1 MSDVPG
7 GLRPAVPPGGRYVI
21 LSAFG
26 AVVLFR
32 LLFITTFPLNDLG
45 GDAGNY
51 AAMLREGTSSLVH
64 AGGYP
69 FLIGP
74 PFRLVVRLAD
84 LGPRDAAAFL
94 LILQHAIDLAA
105 LAVLYRV
112 AADIFGWLAAT
123 IAVVVAGTNLE
134 SLGATSS
141 TYPEWLQAAL
151 LVISFAAVYY
161 AYVGEAF
168 DRKLGWYALAA
179 FAFSCC
185 ILVKFNAAVL
195 VFVFLAAVVFERLSP
210 ARKAAIAA
218 TCLAVGALTI
228 TSFIVLYHRP
238 STGTSAL
245 THDRSW
251 VLLTKVQM
259 VFENHLDPANGLD
272 TRRWLALSM
281 VLPRS
286 YEFAGPGMFSH
297 VDAVTPAI
305 REPYQRQYG
314 HLLTAEDPVLA
325 EVFARST
332 LPEGFSV
339 GLSAIPV
346 AYYVGLAESDRLG
359 VRVAAEAVRARPAH
373 YAATV
378 GRETVSAFRLWP
390 GGSPYPASV
399 DSFSV
404 FGATVRTEL
413 PFGHV
418 RLDQRRDYWNVP
430 FSYTVPI
437 VWWPGVRIISKLN
450 EASPPMSWFVA
461 LAALALI
468 IAVGRVVRHRAVD
481 MGAATTFLLAAVVIV
496 VVLVSVATLQF
507 RWKEAR
513 LIVPILSVL
522 SASALATLASAV
534 HSGLPRA
541 RPDVKVSQA
550 SDR

>member
-1 MSDVPG
+1 MLG
-7 GLRPAVPPGGRYVI
+7 
-21 LSAFG
+21 AFG
-26 AVVLFR
+26 IVAVFR
-32 LLFITTFPLNDLG
+32 LVFITTFPLNDLG

-69 FLIGP
+69 FLVGI

-84 LGPRDAAAFL
+84 LGPRDSASFL

-112 AADIFGWLAAT
+112 AADIFGRLTAVL
-123 IAVVVAGTNLE
+123 AVVLAGTNLE
-134 SLGATSS
+134 SLGSTSA

-151 LVISFAAVYY
+151 LVMSFAALYY
-161 AYVGEAF
+161 AYVGDAF
-168 DRKLGWYALAA
+168 GRKLGWYALAA

-195 VFVFLAAVVFERLSP
+195 AFVFLAAIVFERLR
-210 ARKAAIAA
+210 AIQKAAVLA
-218 TCLAVGALTI
+218 TCLAAAAVTI
-228 TSFIVLYHRP
+228 ASFIVLYHRP

-286 YEFAGPGMFSH
+286 YDQAGPGMFSH

-305 REPYQRQYG
+305 REPYRRQYG
-314 HLLTAEDPVLA
+314 HLLTANDAVLA

-332 LPEGFSV
+332 LPGGFSV

-346 AYYVGLAESDRLG
+346 AYYIGLAESDRLG

-373 YAATV
+373 YAASV
-378 GRETVSAFRLWP
+378 WRETVSAFTRWP

-399 DSFSV
+399 DSLSV
-404 FGATVRTEL
+404 FGATVKSEL

-418 RLDQRRDYWNVP
+418 RLDQRRDYSNVP
-430 FSYTVPI
+430 FSYSVPI
-437 VWWPGVRIISKLN
+437 VWWPGLKIVSKWN
-450 EASPPMSWFVA
+450 EAAPPMRWFLA
-461 LAALALI
+461 LAALALT
-468 IAVGRVVRHRAVD
+468 IAVGRVVRYRTVD
-481 MGAATTFLLAAVVIV
+481 MRAATTFLLAAVVV
-496 VVLVSVATLQF
+496 VVITVSVATLQF

-513 LIVPILSVL
+513 LIVPIVSLL
-522 SASALATLASAV
+522 SASALATMTSTV
-534 HSGLPRA
+534 HTWLSGSR
-541 RPDVKVSQA
+541 R
-550 SDR
+550 R